1 MLITKIEPKNILGK
15 TANVVFTNIIRYDL
29 HDDEC
34 VLRYEL
40 KYRDPNRESP
50 AAQDSL
56 ISFGEWKV
64 PTDVLNAWS
73 GSNHY
78 LAEKMCESFDMTVI
92 KQMIHSE
99 NV

>member
-1 MLITKIEPKNILGK
+1 MLITKIEPKNVLGK
-15 TANVVFTNIIRYDL
+15 VVNIVLTNIIRYDL
-29 HDDEC
+29 QDDEC

-40 KYRDPNRESP
+40 KYRDPNRDSP
-50 AAQDSL
+50 TVQDTL
-56 ISFGEWKV
+56 VSFGEWNV
-64 PTDVLNAWS
+64 PNNVLNAWS

-78 LAEKMCESFDMTVI
+78 LAEKMCESFDMIVV

>member
-1 MLITKIEPKNILGK
+1 MLITKIEPKNVLGK
-15 TANVVFTNIIRYDL
+15 TVNIVLTNVIRYDL
-29 HDDEC
+29 QDDEC

-40 KYRDPNRESP
+40 KYRDPNRDSP

-56 ISFGEWKV
+56 ISFGEWTV

-78 LAEKMCESFDMTVI
+78 LAEKMCESFDMTIV
-92 KQMIHSE
+92 KQMIHIE